1 MAMKLLRTGMRDGA
15 AVNFLRGHVGALV
28 EVEED
33 RKARRLKEIPAMVA
47 SARAKLDG
55 EATPAEPSSNGD
67 KAARIRVIKPTRFIW
82 IDPAKIP
89 PRQWVYGQ
97 HYIRQFV
104 SATVAPGGKGKTSLI
119 LVEAL
124 AIATGRELVG
134 VEPDERTPVWYW
146 NGEDPR
152 DEVQRRISALALRYN
167 LDPAAIEAGLFVDV
181 GRERKIRIVQ
191 QDRNGLKIAI
201 PVVEDII
208 AGIRANSI
216 GVMIIDP
223 FVASHEV
230 TENDNAAI
238 ERVVETWAE
247 IGDATN
253 CAIELVHHARKTNGA
268 EVAVEDGRGASS
280 FLDKMRAAR
289 VVNPMTKDEASRADV
304 APARSYFRVE
314 AGKQS
319 MSPAAEKADWYR
331 LENFRLANGDN
342 VGVAV
347 RWSWPDVLEG
357 VTVADL
363 RAVQAAVAKG
373 RWRENPQAK
382 DWVGHA
388 IAGVLGLDCRDK
400 GHRAKISGLLK
411 VWIANKMF
419 VVVPGKDPHGEE
431 RSFVEVGERA
441 DD

>member
-1 MAMKLLRTGMRDGA
+1 
-15 AVNFLRGHVGALV
+15 
-28 EVEED
+28 
-33 RKARRLKEIPAMVA
+33 
-47 SARAKLDG
+47 
-55 EATPAEPSSNGD
+55 
-67 KAARIRVIKPTRFIW
+67 
-82 IDPAKIP
+82 
-89 PRQWVYGQ
+89 
-97 HYIRQFV
+97 
-104 SATVAPGGKGKTSLI
+104 
-119 LVEAL
+119 
-124 AIATGRELVG
+124 
-134 VEPDERTPVWYW
+134 
-146 NGEDPR
+146 
-152 DEVQRRISALALRYN
+152 
-167 LDPAAIEAGLFVDV
+167 
-181 GRERKIRIVQ
+181 
-191 QDRNGLKIAI
+191 
-201 PVVEDII
+201 
-208 AGIRANSI
+208 
-216 GVMIIDP
+216 
-223 FVASHEV
+223 
-230 TENDNAAI
+230 
-238 ERVVETWAE
+238 
-247 IGDATN
+247 
-253 CAIELVHHARKTNGA
+253 
-268 EVAVEDGRGASS
+268 
-280 FLDKMRAAR
+280 MRAAR